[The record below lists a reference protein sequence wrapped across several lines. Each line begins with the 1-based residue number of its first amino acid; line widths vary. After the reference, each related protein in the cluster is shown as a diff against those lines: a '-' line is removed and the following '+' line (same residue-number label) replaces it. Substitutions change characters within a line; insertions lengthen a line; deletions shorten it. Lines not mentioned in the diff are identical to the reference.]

1 MRSAMRALYVAA
13 FLGLGIG
20 YYYFLGAAPTPSEKP
35 ETIAWWRPAGL
46 ALHGGWEPL
55 APLRAIAADVEKA
68 RHEGRWEPR
77 GLIPLALFCLPP
89 IAMTALGFAL
99 FQSCVWRVA
108 LLALGLTLCAFSY
121 YGLLSA
127 DTWQDFGW
135 RWPAVL
141 VSTSFYVALFLLA
154 PAVTRAIRARSTALQ
169 ALGLTAFAGSIYF
182 LSTEVTGTNPSL
194 DWNLSP
200 WPTLTLFGFLLFGL
214 VLGVIQLAAGVGI
227 LASGRATGVTRVACA
242 VLVAAAAASLMRWI
256 PFTTPRAAQIAL
268 LAAPAAALAALAG
281 RRREEAAGSAALPH
295 LVAGFLILASI
306 KIGQW
311 QGEYFQAKSRD
322 EIASRIVA
330 ALEKFRGEQG
340 VYPDELVN
348 LVPGYLPS
356 VPLPDVGWFPGS
368 DEQFVYTYLGDSF
381 LLEFPSVLWVQCAYS
396 PAYRAEGD
404 EGHGEGVEDKA
415 PIGSTDGAETLEASW
430 SCESK
435 PPRLW

>member
-1 MRSAMRALYVAA
+1 
-13 FLGLGIG
+13 
-20 YYYFLGAAPTPSEKP
+20 
-35 ETIAWWRPAGL
+35 
-46 ALHGGWEPL
+46 
-55 APLRAIAADVEKA
+55 
-68 RHEGRWEPR
+68 
-77 GLIPLALFCLPP
+77 
-89 IAMTALGFAL
+89 
-99 FQSCVWRVA
+99 
-108 LLALGLTLCAFSY
+108 
-121 YGLLSA
+121 GLLSA

-200 WPTLTLFGFLLFGL
+200 WPTLTLLGFLLFGL
-214 VLGVIQLAAGVGI
+214 VLGVIQRAGGVGI
-227 LASGRATGVTRVACA
+227 LAGGRAPGVTRVACA

-311 QGEYFQAKSRD
+311 QGEDFQAESRD
-322 EIASRIVA
+322 QIASRIVA
-330 ALEKFRGEQG
+330 
-340 VYPDELVN
+340 
-348 LVPGYLPS
+348 
-356 VPLPDVGWFPGS
+356 PLPHVRGGPG
-368 DEQFVYTYLGDSF
+368 
-381 LLEFPSVLWVQCAYS
+381 
-396 PAYRAEGD
+396 
-404 EGHGEGVEDKA
+404 
-415 PIGSTDGAETLEASW
+415 
-430 SCESK
+430 
-435 PPRLW
+435 